1 MRPSY
6 SGTRPDPY
14 GHRMPHYLAGFYT
27 ERYGYP
33 PAFYAGYVG
42 VPYNGYGYV
51 HSASRQPGS
60 PGERFYAQSYRP
72 RRPYPYPNPY
82 YQPDNHQRLDPGA
95 NPRTGRVQHPSE
107 SQRGST
113 SRRTND
119 QTYEPK
125 PVLPARRR
133 RKKRGANVQGPSGSS
148 ETQPNIPD
156 SPPEPEPATS
166 DKPSELQPT
175 SVDSSSEEE
184 PVIDVV
190 CQTPEPASS
199 SLVGIS
205 SSMIITPYRT
215 MDDVDY
221 NLRGWFPESLR
232 LSFVVSCHTNKHR
245 LFEPNSYDPRSVRA
259 SPLFKEEKL
268 IHQLRHGQYQ
278 CLICISRVRQR
289 DPIWSCSTCFH
300 IYHLSCIKS
309 WAEKCKATA
318 TGEQSDVTSQACW
331 RCPACQTKQVCDED
345 GKDQP
350 LEYICF
356 CGRVRNPEYHP
367 ARTSIPHGCD
377 EMCGKLRTSSGPKD
391 ESTKYLRQTMCTHPC
406 TELCHPGP
414 CPPCVTRVSM
424 TCPCGRI
431 QQSMAC
437 GDAPPAP
444 CGQLCSQSLSET
456 GCSCACGTHVYMV
469 VTPTTCFCGREEKT
483 IICGSEDAKKIDFTP
498 GIQDLIQTAYVEFQS
513 MDLTK
518 IAAERSEVDMDSS
531 RDQASFL
538 SEALHAVALSTP
550 VTNVPQSQDG
560 SKSVDTQKPLVPL
573 LIPPVVKLG
582 SSFSCSRTCG
592 KQLSCGNHTCADPC
606 HSGDCKPCSLE
617 PSRCFTCPCGRVA
630 LSKLVLSGDVSG
642 DRTSCVDPVPLCPNV
657 CARPHS
663 MCGHPCPLT
672 CHSGPCPPCELSTT
686 AKCRCGRTSKE
697 LTCARFE
704 ELARTEGLLQMLCE
718 RICKRKKVCGRHKC
732 KNKCCDLTAHSCSE
746 ICGRRLT
753 CQRHNCEEPCHPGP
767 CATCW
772 RGVIYTELYCRCGLT
787 VLPPPQPCGSIGPEC
802 VQPCNRVHDCD
813 HPVRHTCHNDPICP
827 PCTVLLTKECPGGHG
842 VQFSMPC
849 FQPVLSCGRACGK
862 RLPRCSH
869 TCQRP
874 CHVGD
879 CIEPSASEQAYPCSQ
894 PCKKLRP
901 DCGHPCKLP
910 CHEAKGQTCLQAAL
924 AVKRG
929 THAFSGRTAAK
940 LPPCQHRVDIVC
952 SCGRRKDQQ
961 ACHQNPADLA
971 SRGIKGADDLS
982 RWMYGPEFI
991 NEPKIVVS
999 PLTPDRI
1006 PDGVE
1011 LKASRATINV
1021 IFTRSVSGRLFA
1033 RWSSLFVL
1041 LKSVAWL
1048 RRFIH
1053 YIMHKF
1059 GRSVVMPFVGHLQV
1073 KELTEARV
1081 VVIRQVQ
1088 AEVYSDESIRLKA
1101 DTQSEP
1107 TKVSALRKLCPILL
1121 DGVLCVQSKLYALA
1135 LQEQSSGEPHRSFKL
1150 KERTGEPLKLLVCDD
1165 TCTKAELTSKALE
1178 SRYADTL
1185 TWKRDAQ
1192 EGLLVMP
1199 DTEAADDSQTSFEP
1213 PEYSDFLRQYALSNF
1228 AFAVGVERQFY
1239 SMLTELW
1246 KPTEKQGAPPVR
1258 VLNHHFPPMN
1268 KKRRRF
1274 IRELAEFYGMECYTF
1289 DPEPSRHVMVLAKRG
1304 EARLPGRTSDH
1315 RACLTNSLQRDFKGT
1330 VHVREGIRV
1339 PKKPEKKT
1347 GLPPPSTMGMSYAQV
1362 NLVPLSSNLQN

>member
-6 SGTRPDPY
+6 SGTRRPSNPDPF

-42 VPYNGYGYV
+42 VPYSGYGYV
-51 HSASRQPGS
+51 HPVSRQPGS
-60 PGERFYAQSYRP
+60 PGERFYAQGYRP

-82 YQPDNHQRLDPGA
+82 YQPDNYQRLDPVA
-95 NPRTGRVQHPSE
+95 NLQTGRVHPSE
-107 SQRGST
+107 YQRGST

-119 QTYEPK
+119 QTCEPK
-125 PVLPARRR
+125 PELPARRR
-133 RKKRGANVQGPSGSS
+133 RNNRGANVQGPSGSS
-148 ETQPNIPD
+148 ETQSSIPD
-156 SPPEPEPATS
+156 GPPEPKPAIP
-166 DKPSELQPT
+166 DNPSELQPT
-175 SVDSSSEEE
+175 IVDSSSEEE
-184 PVIDVV
+184 PVLNVV

-199 SLVGIS
+199 SIVGIS

-221 NLRGWFPESLR
+221 NLR
-232 LSFVVSCHTNKHR
+232 
-245 LFEPNSYDPRSVRA
+245 
-259 SPLFKEEKL
+259 EKL

-318 TGEQSDVTSQACW
+318 TSDQSDVTSQACW

-345 GKDQP
+345 GKDRP

-377 EMCGKLRTSSGPKD
+377 EICGKLRTLSGPKD

-444 CGQLCSQSLSET
+444 CGQLCSQSLSEI
-456 GCSCACGTHVYMV
+456 GCSCACGIHTCLYSCHADQCPPCPWKLEIV
-469 VTPTTCFCGREEKT
+469 CFCGREEKT
-483 IICGSEDAKKIDFTP
+483 VICGSEDAKKINFTP
-498 GIQDLIQTAYVEFQS
+498 AIQELVQTAYVEFRS

-518 IAAERSEVDMDSS
+518 IAAERSEVDMDST

-550 VTNVPQSQDG
+550 VTNVLQSPDE

-582 SSFSCSRTCG
+582 SSFSCSQTCG
-592 KQLSCGNHTCADPC
+592 KQLSCGNHTCPDHC
-606 HSGDCKPCSLE
+606 HSGDCKPCSME

-630 LSKLVLSGDVSG
+630 LSKLASSGDVSG
-642 DRTSCVDPVPLCPNV
+642 DRTSCVDPVPLCPNL

-704 ELARTEGLLQMLCE
+704 ELARTEGLVQMLCE

-732 KNKCCDLTAHSCSE
+732 KNKCCDLTVHSCSE

-767 CATCW
+767 CAACW

-787 VLPPPQPCGSIGPEC
+787 VLPPPQPCGSAGPEC

-874 CHVGD
+874 CHVGG
-879 CIEPSASEQAYPCSQ
+879 CIEPSASEQSYPCSQ
-894 PCKKLRP
+894 PCKKPRP
-901 DCGHPCKLP
+901 DCGHPCRLP
-910 CHEAKGQTCLQAAL
+910 CHEAKAQTCLQAAL
-924 AVKRG
+924 AVKGG
-929 THAFSGRTAAK
+929 TGALSGRTATK
-940 LPPCQHRVDIVC
+940 LPPCQHRVDLVC

-961 ACHQNPADLA
+961 PCHQ
-971 SRGIKGADDLS
+971 
-982 RWMYGPEFI
+982 
-991 NEPKIVVS
+991 
-999 PLTPDRI
+999 
-1006 PDGVE
+1006 
-1011 LKASRATINV
+1011 
-1021 IFTRSVSGRLFA
+1021 
-1033 RWSSLFVL
+1033 
-1041 LKSVAWL
+1041 
-1048 RRFIH
+1048 
-1053 YIMHKF
+1053 
-1059 GRSVVMPFVGHLQV
+1059 
-1073 KELTEARV
+1073 
-1081 VVIRQVQ
+1081 
-1088 AEVYSDESIRLKA
+1088 
-1101 DTQSEP
+1101 
-1107 TKVSALRKLCPILL
+1107 
-1121 DGVLCVQSKLYALA
+1121 VQSKLYALA
-1135 LQEQSSGEPHRSFKL
+1135 RQEQSSGGLHLSIKL
-1150 KERTGEPLKLLVCDD
+1150 KERTGEPLKLLACDD
-1165 TCTKAELTSKALE
+1165 TCTKAELTSQALE

-1185 TWKRDAQ
+1185 TWKRDAK

-1199 DTEAADDSQTSFEP
+1199 DAEAADDSQTSFEP

-1239 SMLTELW
+1239 SMLTDLW

-1339 PKKPEKKT
+1339 PKKPEKKS
-1347 GLPPPSTMGMSYAQV
+1347 GLPPPSAMGMSYAQV
-1362 NLVPLSSNLQN
+1362 LRRNCSQ